1 VPPLVLTTV
10 RLSMTPG
17 LPALLAVARRAA
29 RAAAA
34 LCLGVLQEAPAAPA
48 AMGKLGKEP
57 VTVADYGSQ
66 AVILAAIAA
75 AFPQHGVVAE
85 EGAAHFREHAGEA
98 GAEQI
103 VRLVGR
109 ALGRSVGLG
118 EVLGWIDHRGGDSAF
133 TWVID
138 PIDGTKGFL
147 RRDQFAVAVG
157 LVHEG
162 RPVGGVLACPH
173 LLVDPAHPAGPRGLL
188 FWGGS
193 GLGAFAERLDGT
205 SVEPIVV
212 SETADPREA
221 RVLGSVETAHGDPA
235 LVQAV
240 IEDAGL
246 GGGWVRLDSQV
257 KYGAVA
263 SGRAEVYLRPRS
275 RPDYRDC
282 IWDHAA
288 GTAVVEAAGGRVS
301 DLDGRPLDFSR
312 GARLEA
318 NRGVLVSNGRL
329 HAMILEALAAVG
341 GRPGSPVI

>member
-1 VPPLVLTTV
+1 
-10 RLSMTPG
+10 MTPS
-17 LPALLAVARRAA
+17 LPDLLAVARRAA

-34 LCLGVLQEAPAAPA
+34 VCLGVLEEAPAAPA
-48 AMGKLGKEP
+48 AMAKLGQEP

-66 AVILAAIAA
+66 AVILEAIAA

-109 ALGRSVGLG
+109 ALGRPVVLG
-118 EVLGWIDHRGGDSAF
+118 EVLGWIDHRGGRSPF

-157 LVHEG
+157 LLHEG
-162 RPVGGVLACPH
+162 RPVAGVLACPH
-173 LLVDPAHPAGPRGLL
+173 LPVDPADPAGLRGLL
-188 FWGGS
+188 FWGGRE
-193 GLGAFAERLDGT
+193 LGAFAERLGGEGARPV
-205 SVEPIVV
+205 SV
-212 SETADPREA
+212 SETADAREV
-221 RVLGSVETAHGDPA
+221 RVLGSVESSHGDPA
-235 LVQAV
+235 LLQAV
-240 IEDAGL
+240 IDRAGL

-263 SGRAEVYLRPRS
+263 SGLAELYLRPRS

-301 DLDGRPLDFSR
+301 DLDGSPLDFAR

-318 NRGVLVSNGRL
+318 NRGVLASNGRI
-329 HAMILEALAAVG
+329 HDVILAALAAVG
-341 GRPGSPVI
+341 G